1 MVERAKVISVSG
13 ETAKVY
19 LKRSS
24 ACGDNCGKCG
34 GCTPTGNFVEV
45 INKIGA
51 LPGQEVEIEMK
62 TQVFMNAIL
71 LNYGLPLIML
81 IVGMF
86 AGGIIKSAFN
96 LSISSDLLSV
106 ILGFG
111 LMALSYLVVNRIDR
125 HYKKSDKVQMSIIN
139 IIS

>member
-1 MVERAKVISVSG
+1 MIEKAKVISVYG

-24 ACGDNCGKCG
+24 ACGDSCGKCG
-34 GCTPTGNFVEV
+34 GCTPTGNYVEV

-51 LPGQEVEIEMK
+51 VAGQEVEIEMK

-71 LNYGLPLIML
+71 LNYGLPLVML

-86 AGGIIKSAFN
+86 AGVFIKNAFN
-96 LSISSDLLSV
+96 LSLSSDLLSV

-111 LMALSYLVVNRIDR
+111 LMAVSYLIANRVDKR
-125 HYKKSDKVQMSIIN
+125 YKKADKVQMN
-139 IIS
+139 IISIV